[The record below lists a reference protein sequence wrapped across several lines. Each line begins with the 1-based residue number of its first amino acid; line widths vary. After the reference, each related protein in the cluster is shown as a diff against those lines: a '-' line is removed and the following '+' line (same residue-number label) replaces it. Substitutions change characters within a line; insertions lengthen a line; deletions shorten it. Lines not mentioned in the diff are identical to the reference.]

1 MLGGGRR
8 GAAGALV
15 GVEACTPCNILVR
28 GLRRNVGEFREGGKK
43 KQTLLPRPRGSGS
56 SLDAPSRCLGVA
68 GDAPRRVWGA
78 ASALGG
84 VASRLGVSALLCKLV
99 VLAPRRVAT
108 VVRGGVVG
116 RALEAASV
124 GAG

>member
-15 GVEACTPCNILVR
+15 GVEACTPCTILVR

-43 KQTLLPRPRGSGS
+43 KQTLLPRPRGRGT

-84 VASRLGVSALLCKLV
+84 VASRLGVSALL
-99 VLAPRRVAT
+99 
-108 VVRGGVVG
+108 
-116 RALEAASV
+116 
-124 GAG
+124 